1 MTAQERE
8 IELSTGDGGASQE
21 AGTRRSNPGRTK
33 LLRVLA
39 FLFVVVLSLLIVLY
53 GNRLSGLGAYGYPG
67 LFLLNLLASATL
79 ILPAPG
85 IALAF
90 AAGSALNPFLVGLAV
105 GSGSTLGE
113 LTGYVAGASGRGIIT
128 NDPNY
133 PRIRDAM
140 GRYGLWIIILLSL
153 VPNPIFDIAGMV
165 AGATR
170 IPVWQFLAAAWV
182 GKVTKATLIA
192 LAGAGMIQALA
203 PLIERWL
210 VR

>member
-8 IELSTGDGGASQE
+8 TELSTWEEGAGQE
-21 AGTRRSNPGRTK
+21 AGTGRSNPGRTR

-39 FLFVVVLSLLIVLY
+39 LLFVVVLSLLIVRY
-53 GNRLSGLGAYGYPG
+53 GNRLAGLGAYGYPG

-105 GSGSTLGE
+105 GSGSTVGE
-113 LTGYVAGASGRGIIT
+113 LTGYIAGASGRGIVK

-140 GRYGLWIIILLSL
+140 ARYGLWIIILLSL
-153 VPNPIFDIAGMV
+153 VPNPLFDIAGMV

-170 IPVWQFLAAAWV
+170 IPVWQFLAAAWI

>member
-8 IELSTGDGGASQE
+8 SELIDPGEGAGQE
-21 AGTRRSNPGRTK
+21 AGTRRADPGRTR

-39 FLFVVVLSLLIVLY
+39 FLFIVVLSLLIIRY
-53 GNRLSGLGAYGYPG
+53 GNRLAVLGAYGYPG

-90 AAGSALNPFLVGLAV
+90 AAGAALNPFLVGLAV

-113 LTGYVAGASGRGIIT
+113 LTGYIAGASGRGMIK

-133 PRIRDAM
+133 PRVRDAM
-140 GRYGLWIIILLSL
+140 AKYGLWIIILLSL

-170 IPVWQFLAAAWV
+170 IPVWQFLAAAWI
-182 GKVTKATLIA
+182 GKVAKATLIA